1 MNEPIDKASDLA
13 KRIITLQIELDQEK
27 RNQRSRAIIEVKS
40 IIAKFNLNET
50 ELFRK
55 PAMKRSVSRPE

>member
-1 MNEPIDKASDLA
+1 MNEPIDKASDLS
-13 KRIITLQIELDQEK
+13 KRIMSLQIELDQEK
-27 RNQRSRAIIEVKS
+27 RNQRSKAIIEVKS

-55 PAMKRSVSRPE
+55 PTMKRSVSRPE

>member
-1 MNEPIDKASDLA
+1 MNEPIDKASDLS
-13 KRIITLQIELDQEK
+13 KRIMTLQIELDQEK

-55 PAMKRSVSRPE
+55 PAMKRSFSRSE